1 MCFAAAGL
9 APLRGESQALARL
22 ETRRG
27 LCACSVFVGVPM
39 AIYHASMKI
48 IGRQVT
54 RGGKV
59 VPGRHNSAVAAA
71 AYQGGLKLRDE
82 RNEKTEDYSR
92 KGGVAFTT
100 VLTPEGAPEWMENPA
115 KLWNAVEAREDES
128 NRHERAQLARHLDF
142 ALPTELTDKQNQ
154 KLALAVGGEFLKR
167 GMVAQVSIHEPE
179 PKNGQR
185 NPHSHILLTMREV
198 TPDGFGKKNRDW
210 NGGWMATGAPDGQ
223 TLKGWRKMI
232 ADHTNAALE
241 EAGFDARVDERS
253 YKDLGV
259 NQVPT
264 VHLGKEAT
272 AMQQRGEGTRQG
284 KRQRVVTVLN
294 TARRDGALEDESGG
308 DGARVQR
315 EIHDKIFSASK
326 KSKSPQVAVQKPDVS
341 WQERERNK
349 KQRDKSREPER

>member
-1 MCFAAAGL
+1 
-9 APLRGESQALARL
+9 
-22 ETRRG
+22 
-27 LCACSVFVGVPM
+27 M

-48 IGRQVT
+48 IGRQVK

-92 KGGVAFTT
+92 KGGVEFTT
-100 VLTPEGAPEWMENPA
+100 VLTPDGAPEWMGDPA
-115 KLWNAVEAREDES
+115 RLWNAVEAREDAS
-128 NRHERAQLARHLDF
+128 NRHEKAQLARHLDF
-142 ALPTELTDKQNQ
+142 ALPTELTEEQNR
-154 KLALAVGGEFLKR
+154 KLALAVGGEFVKR

-198 TPDGFGKKNRDW
+198 TPDGFGKKNREW

-223 TLKGWRKMI
+223 TLKGWRKMV

-241 EAGFDARVDERS
+241 EAGSSARVDERS
-253 YKDLGV
+253 YKDLGID
-259 NQVPT
+259 QVPT

-294 TARRDGALEDESGG
+294 TARRDDALADDSGG
-308 DGARVQR
+308 DGARAQR
-315 EIHDKIFSASK
+315 EIHDKTLRASRK
-326 KSKSPQVAVQKPDVS
+326 ERETSQSVIRKPETS
-341 WQERERNK
+341 WQERQQK
-349 KQRDKSREPER
+349 KQRDKSPEPER